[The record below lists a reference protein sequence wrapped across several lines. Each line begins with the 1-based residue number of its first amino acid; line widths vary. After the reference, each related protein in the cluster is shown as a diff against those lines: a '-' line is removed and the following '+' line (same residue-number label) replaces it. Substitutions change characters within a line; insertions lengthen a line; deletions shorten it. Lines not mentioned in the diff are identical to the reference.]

1 MNCVTSSAGSGGIL
15 EIWKWPQRSDFCWN
29 CSSGGG
35 CIGRSSVGLSSG
47 GGCIGRSSVGLSSGG
62 GCIGL
67 SSVGGCIGLSSDGGC
82 IGLSSGGGCIGLSS
96 VGGCI
101 GLSSGGGCI
110 GLSSVGCCIGRSV
123 GLSSGL
129 LSIVVFGWMAGWST
143 LEIGWGTSETRFSA
157 KEAPD
162 AGLCIGA
169 ASGTGFKTARDST
182 TNFSTQSSYSI
193 GCSQR

>member
-47 GGCIGRSSVGLSSGG
+47 GGCIGRSSV
-62 GCIGL
+62 
-67 SSVGGCIGLSSDGGC
+67 
-82 IGLSSGGGCIGLSS
+82 
-96 VGGCI
+96 